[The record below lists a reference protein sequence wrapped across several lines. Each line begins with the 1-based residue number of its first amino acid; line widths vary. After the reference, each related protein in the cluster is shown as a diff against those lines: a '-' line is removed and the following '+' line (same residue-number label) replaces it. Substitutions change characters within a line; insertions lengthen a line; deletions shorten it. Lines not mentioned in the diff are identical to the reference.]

1 MSISYSLALVTPHP
15 AAHVADALREVGVS
29 AGLLDPSTTGE
40 RLLGEDAVTT
50 GGTWLRVVPDKPQP
64 WNPVL
69 DVLGAPPTVR
79 VAYRL
84 AKTDIGTQ
92 QDDVVRLVL
101 GLLAKIPGD
110 AVLHHDFETIWLVR
124 RGGELVLNERDDLWP
139 PHRRGLLTQPYR
151 RETTVFPED

>member
-1 MSISYSLALVTPHP
+1 MSISYSLAITTPQQ
-15 AAHVADALREVGVS
+15 AGQVADALREVGVA
-29 AGLLDPSTTGE
+29 AGLLDPTTTGG
-40 RLLGEDAVTT
+40 RLLGEDAATT

-69 DVLGAPPTVR
+69 DVLGAAPTVR

-84 AKTDIGTQ
+84 AKTDIGAQ

-101 GLLAKIPGD
+101 GLLAKVPGD

-124 RGGELVLNERDDLWP
+124 RGGELLLNERDDLWP
-139 PHRRGLLTQPYR
+139 PHRLTLLHQPYR
-151 RETTVFPED
+151 RETAVFPED